1 MMGGHLGSIIK
12 ETDCGLFWLHHHHSQ
27 PDILGRHL
35 SIVSAL
41 LHDPGQ
47 DPSRCGPRCSLL
59 LVIAT
64 VPTIDYTPIFSIS
77 VIKYFFISAYLL
89 EFIYYISELR
99 RYEYTIKFLALIKV
113 IFSTEKTKKMLFARR
128 RVFLY
133 HASRIAFYRVV
144 RCRFNMFLL
153 NRVPI
158 LRYMGGSILF

>member
-1 MMGGHLGSIIK
+1 MGFFDYIIIIRNP
-12 ETDCGLFWLHHHHSQ
+12 TSWV
-27 PDILGRHL
+27 DIFPL
-35 SIVSAL
+35 SVPFSTIL
-41 LHDPGQ
+41 DKQ

-77 VIKYFFISAYLL
+77 IIKYFFISAYLL

-133 HASRIAFYRVV
+133 HASHIAFYRVV